1 MDASVVINLVTKDQG
16 SLTFKHSLWA
26 FFYKVIAFLLGLV
39 GLFSFLAVNFLFQ
52 SPQFAQFFFKEGISF
67 LFLGIFSLLISY
79 RLFKLPFG
87 MITIDSDG
95 ISYKKGLLFKSKF
108 PYSKLKLVEVIENS
122 SIFSFVIGTKYEVD
136 IFSLD
141 RSLSFSTR
149 YFSNGAKLQ
158 EIASLLSLFYDD
170 SLIRFFTKRKRQP
183 IFRKLITDPGG
194 FVGFALLLVILFFY
208 LWGAFSHIVFPPF
221 NFSVPEAGILKNP
234 TYQFAFDDRYREL
247 AIDRPP
253 DGEFWFGT
261 DFVGR
266 DIFSRLVYSTFYT
279 ITVVFIGA
287 LIPTIFGSSLGIISG
302 FFGGPLDKTLQSV
315 ADSLML
321 IPPFALW
328 MFAIA
333 LPRDMFK
340 FDLFGNPNLHFEYTL
355 PGAFYFQAF
364 IILGGLYWAMPF
376 RVIRQE
382 VISIKEEE
390 FVQVQFVL
398 GSSNFRI
405 LRKHIIPNLLPPI
418 LIMMLTLFI
427 EFIVVAVSISIAI
440 GLEGD
445 LIWGSD
451 ISRRLDPGY
460 YKQTLEDY
468 FLLWSTLWI
477 GTTIFGLSL
486 FSDALKD
493 ALDPT
498 ARTFEPE
505 SIKKIPPAELDEE
518 EKSIISRRVEQILDG
533 EDIDSLTDIPKME
546 VSNK

>member
-1 MDASVVINLVTKDQG
+1 
-16 SLTFKHSLWA
+16 
-26 FFYKVIAFLLGLV
+26 
-39 GLFSFLAVNFLFQ
+39 
-52 SPQFAQFFFKEGISF
+52 PEGI
-67 LFLGIFSLLISY
+67 IYRKALIKNIY
-79 RLFKLPFG
+79 FPFEE
-87 MITIDSDG
+87 
-95 ISYKKGLLFKSKF
+95 
-108 PYSKLKLVEVIENS
+108 LKLVEVTENS
-122 SIFSFVIGTKYEVD
+122 SVFSFLLGTRYEIN
-136 IFSLD
+136 IFTLNH
-141 RSLSFSTR
+141 SLSLSSR
-149 YFSNGAKLQ
+149 YFTNGAKLQ
-158 EIASLLSLFYDD
+158 EIASLLSIFYDD

-194 FVGFALLLVILFFY
+194 FVGFALMLVILFFY

-221 NFSVPEAGILKNP
+221 NFSVPKAGILKNP

-253 DGEFWFGT
+253 DSEFWFGT

-287 LIPTIFGSSLGIISG
+287 LIPTVIGSSLGILSG
-302 FFGGPLDKTLQSV
+302 FFGGPTDKVLQSL

-333 LPRDMFK
+333 LPRDLFK
-340 FDLFGNPNLHFEYTL
+340 FDLFGNPQLHFEYTL

-364 IILGGLYWAMPF
+364 VILGGLYWAMPF
-376 RVIRQE
+376 RVVRQE
-382 VISIKEEE
+382 VLSIKEEE

-418 LIMMLTLFI
+418 IIMLLTLFI

-486 FSDALKD
+486 FTDALKD

-505 SIKKIPPAELDEE
+505 NIKKIPPAELNDEE
-518 EKSIISRRVEQILDG
+518 RIILSKAVEMVLKGEKLV
-533 EDIDSLTDIPKME
+533 SLTDPLLME
-546 VSNK
+546 VTEK

>member
-1 MDASVVINLVTKDQG
+1 MEASSIVELIIGNRDG
-16 SLTFKHSLWA
+16 LTFRPSPLS
-26 FFYKVIAFLLGLV
+26 FFYKALSIILMVIGA
-39 GLFSFLAVNFLFQ
+39 FSFLVMSFLFQ
-52 SPQFAQFFFKEGISF
+52 SPSFAQAFFQEGLF
-67 LFLGIFSLLISY
+67 LMFLGIISSVLSF
-79 RLFKLPFG
+79 RFLKFPFG
-87 MITIDSDG
+87 FLKVNSEG
-95 ISYKKGLLFKSKF
+95 IFYRKGFLFPKF
-108 PYSKLKLVEVIENS
+108 FPFDELKLVEVIESS
-122 SIFSFVIGTKYEVD
+122 SIFSFLLGTKYQIE
-136 IFSLD
+136 IFSLN
-141 RSLSFSTR
+141 SSFSFSSQ
-149 YFSNGAKLQ
+149 YFTNGAKLQ
-158 EIASLLSLFYDD
+158 EMASLLSLFYDD
-170 SLIRFFTKRKRQP
+170 VLIRFFSKRKRQP
-183 IFRKLITDPGG
+183 IFRKLVTDPGG
-194 FVGFALLLVILFFY
+194 FVGFTLLLVILFFY

-221 NFSVPEAGILKNP
+221 NFSVPEAGVLKNP

-253 DGEFWFGT
+253 DSEFWFGT

-279 ITVVFIGA
+279 ITVVFVGA
-287 LIPTIFGSSLGIISG
+287 LIPTMVGSTLGIVSG
-302 FFGGPLDKTLQSV
+302 YYGGPVDKLIQSV

-321 IPPFALW
+321 IPPFAFW

-333 LPRDMFK
+333 LPRDLFK
-340 FDLFGNPNLHFEYTL
+340 FDLFGNPSLHFEYTL
-355 PGAFYFQAF
+355 PGSFYFQAF
-364 IILGGLYWAMPF
+364 VILGALYWAMPY

-382 VISIKEEE
+382 VLSIKEEE
-390 FVQVQFVL
+390 FVQVQYVL

-418 LIMMLTLFI
+418 LIMLLTLFI

-460 YKQTLEDY
+460 YQQTLEDY

-505 SIKKIPPAELDEE
+505 SLKKLSPAELGEE
-518 EKSIISRRVEQILDG
+518 EREAISKSVDKIIEG
-533 EDIDSLTDIPKME
+533 GSLESLIELQEE
-546 VSNK
+546 VNEK